1 MLITCEKKNEMYPWT
16 RMVIEN
22 RVKIKII
29 LFCYLFHET
38 SCKLNCYIATQE
50 EFLRVSQLI
59 SVKPIATQ
67 DTFDY
72 QTESLN

>member
-1 MLITCEKKNEMYPWT
+1 MLITCEKKNEMCPWT

-22 RVKIKII
+22 RVKIKFI

-38 SCKLNCYIATQE
+38 SCKLNCYTATQE

-67 DTFDY
+67 YTFDY